1 MMRVGIGFDAHRYAD
16 HRKLMLGGVEIPH
29 ARGLRGHSDA
39 DVLLH
44 ALADALLGAAGL
56 DDIGTH
62 FPNTDDA
69 WKDAEST
76 LFIQRI
82 MTMLGR
88 KKWAVENADLTL
100 IAESPR
106 LAPYREAIKKSVA
119 RLLRVSPEAV
129 NIKGTTTDHMGFIGR
144 EEGIAAQAI
153 VLLEKAR
160 SKRKR

>member
-62 FPNTDDA
+62 FPNTEDA

-119 RLLRVSPEAV
+119 RLLRVSPDAV